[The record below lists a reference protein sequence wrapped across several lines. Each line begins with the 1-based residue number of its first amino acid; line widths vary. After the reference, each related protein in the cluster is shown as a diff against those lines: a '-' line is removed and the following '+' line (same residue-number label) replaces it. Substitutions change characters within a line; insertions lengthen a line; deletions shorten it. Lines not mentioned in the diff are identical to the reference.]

1 MDSFQREEALVTA
14 HRFLVAIAMIGVWG
28 LAGCA
33 TKETATLN
41 IQAVQGPGM
50 SVPKSGLSAT
60 VGSFEDARP
69 EKGPVGVRH
78 HLWGGETTFNVPGGK
93 PGDVVARV
101 MADYL
106 RQKGWRVELA
116 KDGASAANADIL
128 ISGKVLDFSVDA
140 DSKVGRTEITV
151 KTKIIAEATNKADGS
166 IVRMTLN
173 GDGSQKVVWFDP
185 EDAQELASEVLT
197 ESLEKLVQN
206 TKVDEKDGTKIL
218 RLK

>member
-1 MDSFQREEALVTA
+1 MTA
-14 HRFLVAIAMIGVWG
+14 RSLLVAIVAVGVWG

-41 IQAVQGPGM
+41 VQAVPGPGTSAQKD
-50 SVPKSGLSAT
+50 SVSVAGAA
-60 VGSFEDARP
+60 FDDARP
-69 EKGPVGVRH
+69 EKGRLGVRR
-78 HLWGGETTFNVPGGK
+78 HLWGGETTFTIAGGK

-106 RQKGWRVELA
+106 KQKGWRVEMA
-116 KDGASAANADIL
+116 TPDGSSTADVL

-140 DSKVGRTEITV
+140 DSKVGRTEITA
-151 KTKIIAEATNKADGS
+151 KTKVIVEATNKADGS

-173 GDGSQKVVWFDP
+173 GDGSQKVFWFEP
-185 EDAQELASEVLT
+185 EDAQELVSEVLT

-206 TKVDEKDGTKIL
+206 TKVEEKNGAKVL